1 MTTREA
7 YGLFLH
13 VSRYHTTTFA
23 KDVVIFSLRTIKGVP
38 GSLDG
43 RSWCFFVRDSDSL
56 SSIACSCEPQRA
68 PDGIIEHTMGSGRTG
83 CEQAAHETSLWP
95 CEPAEGGAEGET
107 RQASAWSRGK
117 EVARTLH
124 GKSRSSSTN
133 PPVAMSAPIVRR
145 RSTWRRVS
153 R

>member
-43 RSWCFFVRDSDSL
+43 RSWCFFVRVRVSHKK
-56 SSIACSCEPQRA
+56 A
-68 PDGIIEHTMGSGRTG
+68 PG
-83 CEQAAHETSLWP
+83 
-95 CEPAEGGAEGET
+95 PAV
-107 RQASAWSRGK
+107 QASRHSFDGSQRKYYHIFRKRGGMVPRYVQK
-117 EVARTLH
+117 EAIGFPCRHQHFMLQY
-124 GKSRSSSTN
+124 
-133 PPVAMSAPIVRR
+133 A
-145 RSTWRRVS
+145 
-153 R
+153 

>member
-68 PDGIIEHTMGSGRTG
+68 PDGIIE
-83 CEQAAHETSLWP
+83 QIQWVLDVL
-95 CEPAEGGAEGET
+95 GA
-107 RQASAWSRGK
+107 SRLPM
-117 EVARTLH
+117 RLLH
-124 GKSRSSSTN
+124 GH
-133 PPVAMSAPIVRR
+133 AAGGR
-145 RSTWRRVS
+145 RSRRRRVS
-153 R
+153 RGAAGTSDGKDRRYRLTRSSGAARGKRSRVQV